1 MFWKKKE
8 LSALN
13 SHEYEELLKKYVA
26 VVGDHDILSNRV
38 SILFGNY
45 RKLVGRITALKR
57 KEGDEDDLD
66 KSLKDD
72 PLFI

>member
-13 SHEYEELLKKYVA
+13 SDEYENLNKKMVSI
-26 VVGDHDILSNRV
+26 VGDIDIMSNRV

-45 RKLVGRITALKR
+45 RKLVGRISALKR
-57 KEGDEDDLD
+57 KEGEEESETD
-66 KSLKDD
+66 LKDD